1 MYIFLLV
8 LWGRLLCW
16 QGVVDM
22 VLLGGVFR
30 CVVDGVVMSFMGG
43 LVAYHMTRL
52 MLVVYHMTRLIT
64 FSVGVL
70 ATFYMPGL
78 VSACFFSPLPLW
90 GGHHWVNG
98 VCVVV

>member
-52 MLVVYHMTRLIT
+52 MLVVYHMTRLIM
-64 FSVGVL
+64 FSVGGLGVFLSVGTVQVECMSGCVVITYFKGVL
-70 ATFYMPGL
+70 ATF
-78 VSACFFSPLPLW
+78 
-90 GGHHWVNG
+90 
-98 VCVVV
+98 